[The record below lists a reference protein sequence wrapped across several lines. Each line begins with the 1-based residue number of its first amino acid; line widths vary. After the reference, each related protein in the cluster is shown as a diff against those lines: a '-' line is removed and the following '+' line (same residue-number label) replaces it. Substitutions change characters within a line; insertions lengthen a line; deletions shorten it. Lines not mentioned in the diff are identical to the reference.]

1 MRLQTLCLLLAVLL
15 SAVALSGCGWEYR
28 YTVTPTVGLG
38 GSISPDTAQT
48 VTYQFS
54 YGGYALTYGV
64 SYRVMPDAGY
74 VINREVGGT
83 CPAGE
88 WDDDTYTTGILGED
102 CSVSFSFIPMKTV
115 TPTAGPG
122 GSISPDT
129 AQTIK
134 TATATAAFL
143 VTPDAGYT
151 FNPEVGG
158 TCPQGIWYDESPE
171 GIKLDEILYITG
183 AVTEDCSVSFS
194 FIPAAQT
201 WTVTPAAGPGGS
213 ISPDTAQTVN
223 DAGTVAFTVTPD
235 AGYAASPELG
245 GTCPQGIWNDAGDT
259 YTTGAVTAD
268 CSVSFNFFYSKP
280 AAAPANLTAK
290 PANLTPVYKLLLLK

>member
-129 AQTIK
+129 AQT
-134 TATATAAFL
+134 
-143 VTPDAGYT
+143 
-151 FNPEVGG
+151 
-158 TCPQGIWYDESPE
+158 
-171 GIKLDEILYITG
+171 
-183 AVTEDCSVSFS
+183 
-194 FIPAAQT
+194 
-201 WTVTPAAGPGGS
+201 
-213 ISPDTAQTVN
+213 VN